1 MSAEVPRSPSQPF
14 GISST
19 NPRLHPEQGEGR
31 SEVAMAKPNKWTIL
45 RRRVIWILVL
55 LLVPSFILFFHATGQ
70 APLGRPD
77 ISAGTIF
84 GAAVPWETF
93 DQQRAWVFVKV
104 SNSLK
109 GLPPEL
115 LNSIV
120 EQQVW
125 RDLLLLAEA
134 KRQRLRV
141 ADQDLAAFIQTIPA
155 FQDNGRFR
163 ADFYHGY
170 LRSQGMSPKTFED
183 LVRNDLLIERLVD
196 SVKASVPVSEEEVR
210 AAYEEANERRQGSLF
225 AVESGAYREEA
236 AAAITEEEIRS
247 YYDAHPE
254 DFRIPEQVRLEYA
267 GVTRDELAAREG
279 PPSEEELTA
288 FYQTHQAEFDDA
300 AGQPQPFDAVRE
312 QVRQRVTDER
322 ARKALT
328 ALALDLEADLAA
340 KFLFEEIVATR
351 SLTPHAAG
359 PLPVN
364 SQGGSAGVEL
374 AVLRALEG
382 LPEGALSGVIETAL
396 GVYVARVTQRIASH
410 LPPLE
415 DVRVRIQE
423 QLITTRARDA
433 AKGAAEALR
442 ATLQD
447 RRAAGFRFEE
457 AVLSTGV
464 GPARPVQLARTGPI
478 ETVGDSPAVNTAVF
492 ATPLGEL
499 TDVLETP
506 GGYVFVRPE
515 EHLPADP
522 AKFADVQEALR
533 TQTTEKKQQDH
544 VAEWFKDLE
553 ARAKVTK
560 S

>member
-1 MSAEVPRSPSQPF
+1 
-14 GISST
+14 
-19 NPRLHPEQGEGR
+19 
-31 SEVAMAKPNKWTIL
+31 MAKPNKWTIL

-77 ISAGTIF
+77 KSAGTIF

-93 DQQRAWVFVKV
+93 DQHRSWVFVKV

-109 GLPPEL
+109 GFPPEL

-141 ADQDLAAFIQTIPA
+141 ADQDLATFIQAIPA

-196 SVKASVPVSEEEVR
+196 SVKASVTVSEEEVR

-225 AVESGAYREEA
+225 AVESGAYRKVA
-236 AAAITEEEIRS
+236 AAAITDEEIRS
-247 YYDAHPE
+247 YYDAHPDE
-254 DFRIPEQVRLEYA
+254 FRIPEQVRLDYA
-267 GVTRDELAAREG
+267 GATRDELAAAES
-279 PPSEEELTA
+279 PSEEELTA

-300 AGQPQPFDAVRE
+300 SGQPQPFDAVRE
-312 QVRQRVTDER
+312 QVRQRITDER

-364 SQGGSAGVEL
+364 SQGGSAGVEP
-374 AVLRALEG
+374 AVLEAVEG
-382 LPEGALSGVIETAL
+382 LPEGVLSAVIETAL
-396 GVYVARVTQRIASH
+396 GVYVARVTQRIPAH

-415 DVRVRIQE
+415 DVRARIQE

-433 AKGAAEALR
+433 AKRAAEALR
-442 ATLQD
+442 AALQD

-457 AVLSTGV
+457 AVLSAGV
-464 GPARPVQLARTGPI
+464 GPARPVRLARTGPI
-478 ETVGDSPAVNTAVF
+478 ETLGDAPAVNTAVF

-499 TDVLETP
+499 TEILETP
-506 GGYVFVRPE
+506 GGFVVVRPE
-515 EHLPADP
+515 AHLPADP
-522 AKFADVQEALR
+522 AKFADVQETLR
-533 TQTTEKKQQDH
+533 KQTMEKQQQDH